1 MKYDFDTIVDR
12 YNTGSVKYDT
22 VERSGMPADV
32 MPMWVADMDLRAP
45 DEIVSRMRQLCD
57 FGVYGYTM
65 VTDSYFDAV
74 RNWFSSRFDWEVE
87 SKWLVTTPGVV
98 FALSAAVK
106 AFTEPGEGVLIQRPV
121 YYPFTEVVENN
132 GRVVVNNSLRYDK
145 GSYAIDYEDLEAKLA
160 RDDVKLM
167 LICSP
172 HNPVGRV
179 WTRDELSKVCRL
191 CLKYNVKMVSDEI
204 HADFVFANR
213 EHVPLASLSEQV
225 RENCVVC
232 TAPSKSFNLAGLQIS
247 NIFIPNRDMRH
258 AFRREL
264 EKTGLFGVNMVGLCA
279 CQAAYESGGEWLDQL
294 KEYLEG
300 NIQFLKSFVNEHMP
314 RIKVVDTE
322 GTYLVWMDLQE
333 LNLVDQKDFIV
344 NKAGLWLD
352 TGSMFGEEGLGFERI
367 NVACPRAV
375 LEEAL
380 NRLKRAYD
388 ALID

>member
-22 VERSGMPADV
+22 AERSGMPADV

-57 FGVYGYTM
+57 FGVFGYTM

-87 SKWLVTTPGVV
+87 RKWLVTTPGVV

-132 GRVVVNNSLRYDK
+132 GRVVVNSSLRYDK

-352 TGSMFGEEGLGFERI
+352 TGSMFGDEGRGFERI
-367 NVACPRAV
+367 NVACPRTV

-388 ALID
+388 ALTD

>member
-22 VERSGMPADV
+22 AERSGMPADV
-32 MPMWVADMDLRAP
+32 MPMWVADMDFRAP

-87 SKWLVTTPGVV
+87 RKWLVTTPGVV

-132 GRVVVNNSLRYDK
+132 GRVVVNSSLRYDK

-352 TGSMFGEEGLGFERI
+352 TGSMFGEEGRGFERI

>member
-22 VERSGMPADV
+22 AERSGMPADV
-32 MPMWVADMDLRAP
+32 MPMWVADMDFRAP
-45 DEIVSRMRQLCD
+45 AEIVSRMRQLCD

-87 SKWLVTTPGVV
+87 RKWLVTTPGVV

-132 GRVVVNNSLRYDK
+132 GRVVVNSSLRYDK

-279 CQAAYESGGEWLDQL
+279 CQAAYESGGDWLDQL

-300 NIQFLKSFVNEHMP
+300 NIQFLKSFVYEHMP

-333 LNLVDQKDFIV
+333 LNLVDQKNFIV

-352 TGSMFGEEGLGFERI
+352 TGSMFGEEGRGFERI

>member
-32 MPMWVADMDLRAP
+32 MPMWVADMDFRAP

-87 SKWLVTTPGVV
+87 RKWLVTTPGVV

-132 GRVVVNNSLRYDK
+132 GRVVVNSSLRYDK

-279 CQAAYESGGEWLDQL
+279 CQAAYESGGDWLDQL

-344 NKAGLWLD
+344 NKARLWLD

-367 NVACPRAV
+367 NVACPRTV

-388 ALID
+388 ALTD

>member
-22 VERSGMPADV
+22 AERSGMPADV

-87 SKWLVTTPGVV
+87 RKWLVTTPGVV

-132 GRVVVNNSLRYDK
+132 GRVVVNSSLRYDK

-352 TGSMFGEEGLGFERI
+352 TGSMFGDEGRGFERI
-367 NVACPRAV
+367 NVACPRTV

-388 ALID
+388 ALTD

>member
-22 VERSGMPADV
+22 AERSGMPADV
-32 MPMWVADMDLRAP
+32 MPMWVADMDFRAP

-87 SKWLVTTPGVV
+87 RKWLVTTPGVV

-132 GRVVVNNSLRYDK
+132 GRVVVNSSLRYDK

-179 WTRDELSKVCRL
+179 WTRNELSKVCRL

-300 NIQFLKSFVNEHMP
+300 NIQFLKSFVYEHMP

-333 LNLVDQKDFIV
+333 LNLVDQKNFIV

-352 TGSMFGEEGLGFERI
+352 TGSMFGDEGRGFERI
-367 NVACPRAV
+367 NVACPRTV

-388 ALID
+388 AMID

>member
-22 VERSGMPADV
+22 AERSGMPADV

-57 FGVYGYTM
+57 FGVFGYTM

-87 SKWLVTTPGVV
+87 RKWLVTTPGVV

-132 GRVVVNNSLRYDK
+132 GRVVVNSSLRYDK

-333 LNLVDQKDFIV
+333 LNLVDQKNFIV

-352 TGSMFGEEGLGFERI
+352 TGSMFGEEGRGFERI

>member
-22 VERSGMPADV
+22 AERSGMPADV
-32 MPMWVADMDLRAP
+32 MPMWVADMDFRAP

-87 SKWLVTTPGVV
+87 RKWLVTTPGVV

-121 YYPFTEVVENN
+121 YYPFTEVIENN
-132 GRVVVNNSLRYDK
+132 GRVVVNSSLRYDK

-179 WTRDELSKVCRL
+179 WTRNELSKVCRL

-333 LNLVDQKDFIV
+333 LNLVDQKEFIV
-344 NKAGLWLD
+344 NKARLWLD
-352 TGSMFGEEGLGFERI
+352 TGSMFGDEGRGFERI
-367 NVACPRAV
+367 NVACPRTV

-388 ALID
+388 ALTD

>member
-87 SKWLVTTPGVV
+87 RKWLVTTPGVV

-132 GRVVVNNSLRYDK
+132 GRVVVNSSLRYDK

-352 TGSMFGEEGLGFERI
+352 TGSMFGDEGRGFERI
-367 NVACPRAV
+367 NVACPRTV

-388 ALID
+388 ALTD

>member
-22 VERSGMPADV
+22 AERSGMPADV
-32 MPMWVADMDLRAP
+32 MPMWVADMDFRAP

-87 SKWLVTTPGVV
+87 RKWLVTTPGVV

-132 GRVVVNNSLRYDK
+132 GRVVVNSSLRYDK

-367 NVACPRAV
+367 NVACPRTV

-388 ALID
+388 ALTD

>member
-22 VERSGMPADV
+22 AERSGMPADV
-32 MPMWVADMDLRAP
+32 MPMWVADMDFRAP
-45 DEIVSRMRQLCD
+45 AEIVSRMRQLCD

-87 SKWLVTTPGVV
+87 RKWLVTTPGVV

-132 GRVVVNNSLRYDK
+132 GRVVVNSSLRYDK

-279 CQAAYESGGEWLDQL
+279 CQAAYESGGDWLDQL

-300 NIQFLKSFVNEHMP
+300 NIQFLKSFVYEHMP

-333 LNLVDQKDFIV
+333 LNLVDQKNFIV

-352 TGSMFGEEGLGFERI
+352 TGSMFGDEGRGFERI
-367 NVACPRAV
+367 NVACPRTV

-388 ALID
+388 ALTD

>member
-22 VERSGMPADV
+22 AERSGMPADV
-32 MPMWVADMDLRAP
+32 MPMWVADMDFRAP

-87 SKWLVTTPGVV
+87 RKWLVTTPGVV

-132 GRVVVNNSLRYDK
+132 GRVVVNSSLRYDK

-179 WTRDELSKVCRL
+179 WTRNELSKVCRL

-352 TGSMFGEEGLGFERI
+352 TGSMFGDEGRGFERI
-367 NVACPRAV
+367 NVACPRTV

-388 ALID
+388 ALTD

>member
-22 VERSGMPADV
+22 AERSGMPADV
-32 MPMWVADMDLRAP
+32 MPMWVADMDFRAP

-87 SKWLVTTPGVV
+87 RKWLVTTPGVV

-132 GRVVVNNSLRYDK
+132 GRVVVNSSLRYDK

-333 LNLVDQKDFIV
+333 LNLVDQKEFIV

-352 TGSMFGEEGLGFERI
+352 TGSMFGDEGRGFERI
-367 NVACPRAV
+367 NVACPRTV

>member
-22 VERSGMPADV
+22 AERSGMPADV
-32 MPMWVADMDLRAP
+32 MPMWVADMDFRAP

-87 SKWLVTTPGVV
+87 RKWLVTTPGVV

-132 GRVVVNNSLRYDK
+132 GRVVVNSSLRYDK

-279 CQAAYESGGEWLDQL
+279 CQAAYESGGDWLDQL

-333 LNLVDQKDFIV
+333 LNLVDQKEFIV
-344 NKAGLWLD
+344 NKARLWLD
-352 TGSMFGEEGLGFERI
+352 TGSMFGDEGRGFERI

>member
-22 VERSGMPADV
+22 AERSGMPADV
-32 MPMWVADMDLRAP
+32 MPMWVADMDFRAP

-74 RNWFSSRFDWEVE
+74 RNWFSSRFDWDVE
-87 SKWLVTTPGVV
+87 RKWLVTTPGVV

-132 GRVVVNNSLRYDK
+132 GRVVVNSSLRYDK

-344 NKAGLWLD
+344 NKARLWLD
-352 TGSMFGEEGLGFERI
+352 TGSMFGDEGRGFERI
-367 NVACPRAV
+367 NVACPRTV

-388 ALID
+388 ALTD

>member
-22 VERSGMPADV
+22 AERSGMPADV
-32 MPMWVADMDLRAP
+32 MPMWVADMDFRAP

-87 SKWLVTTPGVV
+87 RKWLVTTPGVV

-121 YYPFTEVVENN
+121 YYPFTEVIENN
-132 GRVVVNNSLRYDK
+132 GRVVVNSSLRYDK

-314 RIKVVDTE
+314 RIKVVDPE

-333 LNLVDQKDFIV
+333 LNLVDQKEFIV
-344 NKAGLWLD
+344 NKARLWLD
-352 TGSMFGEEGLGFERI
+352 TGSMFGDEGRGFERI
-367 NVACPRAV
+367 NVACPRTV

-388 ALID
+388 ALTD

>member
-22 VERSGMPADV
+22 AERSGMPADV
-32 MPMWVADMDLRAP
+32 MPMWVADMDFRAP
-45 DEIVSRMRQLCD
+45 AEIVSRMRQLCD

-87 SKWLVTTPGVV
+87 RKWLVTTPGVV

-132 GRVVVNNSLRYDK
+132 GRVVVNSSLRYDK

-333 LNLVDQKDFIV
+333 LNLVDQKEFIV
-344 NKAGLWLD
+344 NKARLWLD
-352 TGSMFGEEGLGFERI
+352 TGSMFGDEGRGFERI
-367 NVACPRAV
+367 NVACPRTV

-388 ALID
+388 ALTD

>member
-22 VERSGMPADV
+22 AERSGMPADV
-32 MPMWVADMDLRAP
+32 MPMWVADMDFRAP

-57 FGVYGYTM
+57 FGVFGYTM

-87 SKWLVTTPGVV
+87 RKWLVTTPGVV

-279 CQAAYESGGEWLDQL
+279 CQAAYESGGDWLDQL

-344 NKAGLWLD
+344 NKARLWLD

>member
-22 VERSGMPADV
+22 AERSGMPADV
-32 MPMWVADMDLRAP
+32 MPMWVADMDFRAP
-45 DEIVSRMRQLCD
+45 AEIVSRMRQLCD

-87 SKWLVTTPGVV
+87 RKWLVTTPGVV

-132 GRVVVNNSLRYDK
+132 GRVVVNSSLRYDK

-179 WTRDELSKVCRL
+179 WTRNELSKVCRL

-204 HADFVFANR
+204 HADFVFSNR

-279 CQAAYESGGEWLDQL
+279 CQAAYESGGDWLDQL

-300 NIQFLKSFVNEHMP
+300 NIQFLKSFVYEHMP

-333 LNLVDQKDFIV
+333 LNLVDQKNFIV

-352 TGSMFGEEGLGFERI
+352 TGSMFGEEGRGFERI

>member
-32 MPMWVADMDLRAP
+32 MPMWVADMDFRAP

-57 FGVYGYTM
+57 FGVFGYTM

-87 SKWLVTTPGVV
+87 RKWLVTTPGVV

-132 GRVVVNNSLRYDK
+132 GRVVVNSSLRYDK

-333 LNLVDQKDFIV
+333 LNLVDQKEFIV
-344 NKAGLWLD
+344 NKARLWLD
-352 TGSMFGEEGLGFERI
+352 TGSMFGDEGRGFERI

>member
-32 MPMWVADMDLRAP
+32 MPMWVADMDFRAP

-87 SKWLVTTPGVV
+87 RKWLVTTPGVV

-132 GRVVVNNSLRYDK
+132 GRVVVNSSLRYDK

-179 WTRDELSKVCRL
+179 WTRNELSKVCRL

-204 HADFVFANR
+204 HADFVFSNR

-352 TGSMFGEEGLGFERI
+352 TRSMFGDEGRGFERI
-367 NVACPRAV
+367 NVACPRTV

-388 ALID
+388 ALTD

>member
-22 VERSGMPADV
+22 AERSGMPADV
-32 MPMWVADMDLRAP
+32 MPMWVADMDFRAP

-57 FGVYGYTM
+57 FGVFGYTM

-87 SKWLVTTPGVV
+87 RKWLVTTPGVV

-132 GRVVVNNSLRYDK
+132 GRVVVNSSLRYDK

-352 TGSMFGEEGLGFERI
+352 TGSMFGEEGRGFERI

>member
-22 VERSGMPADV
+22 AERSGMPADV
-32 MPMWVADMDLRAP
+32 MPMWVADMDFRAP

-87 SKWLVTTPGVV
+87 RKWLVTTPGVV

-132 GRVVVNNSLRYDK
+132 GRVVVNSSLRYDK

-333 LNLVDQKDFIV
+333 LNLVDQKNFIV

-352 TGSMFGEEGLGFERI
+352 TGSMFGDEGRGFERI
-367 NVACPRAV
+367 NVACPRTV

-388 ALID
+388 ALTD

>member
-22 VERSGMPADV
+22 AERSGMPADV
-32 MPMWVADMDLRAP
+32 MPMWVADMDFRAP

-87 SKWLVTTPGVV
+87 RKWLVTTPGVV

-132 GRVVVNNSLRYDK
+132 GRVVVNSSLRYDK

-279 CQAAYESGGEWLDQL
+279 CQAAYESGGDWLDQL

-300 NIQFLKSFVNEHMP
+300 NIQFLKSFVYEHMP

-333 LNLVDQKDFIV
+333 LNLVDQKNFIV

-352 TGSMFGEEGLGFERI
+352 TGSMFGDEGRGFERI
-367 NVACPRAV
+367 NVACPRTV

>member
-22 VERSGMPADV
+22 AERSGMPADV
-32 MPMWVADMDLRAP
+32 MPMWVADMDFRAP

-87 SKWLVTTPGVV
+87 RKWLVTTPGVV

-132 GRVVVNNSLRYDK
+132 GRVVVNSSLRYDK

-344 NKAGLWLD
+344 NKARLWLD

-388 ALID
+388 ALTD

>member
-22 VERSGMPADV
+22 AERSGMPADV
-32 MPMWVADMDLRAP
+32 MPMWVADMDFRAP

-87 SKWLVTTPGVV
+87 RKWLVTTPGVV

-132 GRVVVNNSLRYDK
+132 GRVVVNSSLRYDK

-179 WTRDELSKVCRL
+179 WTRNELSKVCRL

-333 LNLVDQKDFIV
+333 LNLVDQKEFIV
-344 NKAGLWLD
+344 NKARLWLD
-352 TGSMFGEEGLGFERI
+352 TGSMFGDEGRGFERI
-367 NVACPRAV
+367 NVACPRTV

>member
-22 VERSGMPADV
+22 AERSGMPADV
-32 MPMWVADMDLRAP
+32 MPMWVADMDFRAP

-87 SKWLVTTPGVV
+87 RKWLVTTPGVV

-352 TGSMFGEEGLGFERI
+352 TGSMFGDEGRGFERI
-367 NVACPRAV
+367 NVACPRTV

-388 ALID
+388 ALTD

>member
-22 VERSGMPADV
+22 AERSGMPADV
-32 MPMWVADMDLRAP
+32 MPMWVADMDFRAP

-87 SKWLVTTPGVV
+87 RKWLVTTPGVV

-132 GRVVVNNSLRYDK
+132 GRVVVNSSLRYDK

-333 LNLVDQKDFIV
+333 LNLVDQKEFIV
-344 NKAGLWLD
+344 NKARLWLD
-352 TGSMFGEEGLGFERI
+352 TGSMFGEEGRGFERI

>member
-22 VERSGMPADV
+22 AERSGMPADV
-32 MPMWVADMDLRAP
+32 MPMWVADMDFRAP

-74 RNWFSSRFDWEVE
+74 RNWLSSRFDWEVE
-87 SKWLVTTPGVV
+87 RKWLVTTPGVV

-333 LNLVDQKDFIV
+333 LNLVDQKEFIV
-344 NKAGLWLD
+344 NKARLWLD
-352 TGSMFGEEGLGFERI
+352 TGSMFGDEGRGFERI
-367 NVACPRAV
+367 NVACPRTV

-388 ALID
+388 ALTD

>member
-22 VERSGMPADV
+22 AERSGMPADV
-32 MPMWVADMDLRAP
+32 MPMWVADMDFRAP

-57 FGVYGYTM
+57 FGVFGYTM

-87 SKWLVTTPGVV
+87 RKWLVTTPGVV

-132 GRVVVNNSLRYDK
+132 GRVVVNSSLRYDK

-352 TGSMFGEEGLGFERI
+352 TGSMFGDEGRGFERI
-367 NVACPRAV
+367 NVACPRTV

-388 ALID
+388 ALTD

>member
-22 VERSGMPADV
+22 AERSGMPADV
-32 MPMWVADMDLRAP
+32 MPMWVADMDFRAP

-87 SKWLVTTPGVV
+87 RKWLVTTPGVV

-132 GRVVVNNSLRYDK
+132 GRVVVNSSLRYDK

-204 HADFVFANR
+204 HADFVFSNR

-352 TGSMFGEEGLGFERI
+352 TGSMFGDEGRGFERI
-367 NVACPRAV
+367 NVACPRTV

-388 ALID
+388 ALTD

>member
-22 VERSGMPADV
+22 AERSGMPADV
-32 MPMWVADMDLRAP
+32 MPMWVADMDFRAP

-87 SKWLVTTPGVV
+87 RKWLVTTPGVV

-132 GRVVVNNSLRYDK
+132 GRVVVNSSLRYDK

-333 LNLVDQKDFIV
+333 LNLVDQKEFIV
-344 NKAGLWLD
+344 NKARLWLD
-352 TGSMFGEEGLGFERI
+352 TGSMFGDEGRGFERI

>member
-22 VERSGMPADV
+22 AERSGMPADV
-32 MPMWVADMDLRAP
+32 MPMWVADMDFRAP

-87 SKWLVTTPGVV
+87 RKWLVTTPGVV

-132 GRVVVNNSLRYDK
+132 GRVVVNSSLRYDK

-204 HADFVFANR
+204 HSDFVFSNR

-352 TGSMFGEEGLGFERI
+352 TGSMFGEEGRGFERI
-367 NVACPRAV
+367 NVACPRTV

-388 ALID
+388 ALTD

>member
-57 FGVYGYTM
+57 FGVFGYTM

-87 SKWLVTTPGVV
+87 RKWLVTTPGVV

-352 TGSMFGEEGLGFERI
+352 TGSMFGEEGRGFERI

>member
-22 VERSGMPADV
+22 AERSGMPADV
-32 MPMWVADMDLRAP
+32 MPMWVADMDFRAP

-87 SKWLVTTPGVV
+87 RKWLVTTPGVV

-333 LNLVDQKDFIV
+333 LNLVDQKEFIV
-344 NKAGLWLD
+344 NKARLWLD
-352 TGSMFGEEGLGFERI
+352 TGSMFGDEGRGFERI

>member
-22 VERSGMPADV
+22 AERSGMPADV
-32 MPMWVADMDLRAP
+32 MPMWVADMDFRAP

-87 SKWLVTTPGVV
+87 RKWLVTTPGVV

-132 GRVVVNNSLRYDK
+132 GRVVVNSSLRYDK

-179 WTRDELSKVCRL
+179 WTRNELSKVCRL

-333 LNLVDQKDFIV
+333 LNLVDQKNFIV

-352 TGSMFGEEGLGFERI
+352 TGSMFGEEGRGFERI
-367 NVACPRAV
+367 NVACPRTV

-388 ALID
+388 AMID